1 MRWLSRSPKASVM
14 PSPRSLLRLVY
25 LWRFSVAIAI
35 YLSAAFKVQVTA
47 PLNILVTSILLVAT
61 LIFTAA
67 SYWHTHV
74 RDRPAGRTFLYLQGV
89 FDVALVTA
97 VVHVTGG
104 PESDFQSL
112 YIPVIAVT
120 AVLMPP
126 AGTALITVL
135 AALAYLADLL
145 WGHALPVSGTVWI
158 QLALFAIVA
167 AVPAY
172 FASRIK
178 VMTAE
183 HEALAGELRQAR
195 LEASDVLHN
204 LVSGVLTVDADGKL
218 LFSNPAAEQILG
230 FRARDWL
237 GRTFLPE
244 LARLSPEFWAAVAA
258 TARRG
263 IRLMRVEANVRRG
276 DRSFPVGLTTT
287 TISGSAGLPPR
298 VTAIFTDI
306 SDSKRL
312 EELHLRAERLEAVAE
327 LSASLAH
334 EIKNPLASIRSSVEQ
349 LSRSTRTN
357 PDEKFLAG
365 LIVRE
370 SDRLSRLLSEFLD
383 FSRVRVTEYHTV
395 DLRTVAS
402 AAVRLVRQHPD
413 CPPEAVID
421 VGGGPT
427 PMEGDEDLLHRVVSN
442 LVLNAVQAKGP
453 GVQVAVHAGRLAPEE
468 VPAGIGIENPV
479 TLRVSDNGPGIPDT
493 VRERLFEPFVTGRP
507 GGTGLGL
514 AIVQRAVA
522 AHRGMVLVDSVA
534 GQGTT
539 FTVFFPAA
547 RRKEEAA

>member
-1 MRWLSRSPKASVM
+1 MRWLSRSRKASVM
-14 PSPRSLLRLVY
+14 PSARSLLRLVY

-35 YLSAAFKVQVTA
+35 YLSAAFRVQVTA

-61 LIFTAA
+61 LIFTGA

-74 RDRPAGRTFLYLQGV
+74 RDRPARRTFLYLQAV

-112 YIPVIAVT
+112 YVPVIAVT

-126 AGTALITVL
+126 GGTALITVL
-135 AALAYLADLL
+135 AGLAYLADLL
-145 WGHALPVSGTVWI
+145 FGHSLPVSGTVWI
-158 QLALFAIVA
+158 QLALFAVVA

-230 FRARDWL
+230 FRAREWV

-263 IRLMRVEANVRRG
+263 IRLMRVEATVRRG
-276 DRSFPVGLTTT
+276 ERSFPVGLTTT
-287 TISGSAGLPPR
+287 TISGSGGLPPR

-349 LSRSTRTN
+349 LARSTRTN

-395 DLRTVAS
+395 DLRTVAT
-402 AAVRLVRQHPD
+402 AAVRMVRQHPD
-413 CPPEAVID
+413 CPSEALIEVA
-421 VGGGPT
+421 GGPT
-427 PMEGDEDLLHRVVSN
+427 LMEGDEDLLHRVVSN

-453 GVQVAVHAGRLAPEE
+453 GVHVAVYAGRLAPED
-468 VPAGIGIENPV
+468 VPAGITIENPV

-514 AIVQRAVA
+514 AIVQRAVV

>member
-35 YLSAAFKVQVTA
+35 YLSAAFRVQVTA
-47 PLNILVTSILLVAT
+47 PLNILVTSVLLVAT
-61 LIFTAA
+61 LIFTGA

-74 RDRPAGRTFLYLQGV
+74 RDRPARRTFLYLQAV
-89 FDVALVTA
+89 FDIALVTA

-112 YIPVIAVT
+112 YVPVIAVT

-126 AGTALITVL
+126 GGTALITVL
-135 AALAYLADLL
+135 AGLAYLADLL
-145 WGHALPVSGTVWI
+145 FGHSLPVSGTVWI
-158 QLALFAIVA
+158 QLGLFALVA

-204 LVSGVLTVDADGKL
+204 LVSGVLTVDADGNL

-230 FRARDWL
+230 FRAREWL
-237 GRTFLPE
+237 GRAFLPE

-263 IRLMRVEANVRRG
+263 IRLMRVEATVRRG
-276 DRSFPVGLTTT
+276 ERSFPVGLTTT
-287 TISGSAGLPPR
+287 TISGSGGLPPR

-349 LSRSTRTN
+349 LARSTRTN

-395 DLRTVAS
+395 DLGTVAA

-413 CPPEAVID
+413 CPPEAVIEI
-421 VGGGPT
+421 GGGPT
-427 PMEGDEDLLHRVVSN
+427 LMEGDEDLLHRVVSN

-453 GVQVAVHAGRLAPEE
+453 GVHVAVYAGRLSAED
-468 VPAGIGIENPV
+468 VPAGITIENPV

-514 AIVQRAVA
+514 AIVQRAVV
-522 AHRGMVLVDSVA
+522 AHRGMVLVDSIA
-534 GQGTT
+534 GEGTT

>member
-1 MRWLSRSPKASVM
+1 MRWLKRSSKASVM

-35 YLSAAFKVQVTA
+35 YLSAAFRVQVTA
-47 PLNILVTSILLVAT
+47 PLNILVTSILLFAT
-61 LIFTAA
+61 LIFTGV

-74 RDRPAGRTFLYLQGV
+74 RNRPAGRTFLYLQAM
-89 FDVALVTA
+89 FDIALVTT

-112 YIPVIAVT
+112 YVPVIAVT

-126 AGTALITVL
+126 GGTALITVL
-135 AALAYLADLL
+135 AGLAYLADLL
-145 WGHALPVSGTVWI
+145 FGHSLPVSMTVWI
-158 QLALFAIVA
+158 QLGLFAVVA

-195 LEASDVLHN
+195 LEASDVLQN

-230 FRARDWL
+230 FRSREWL
-237 GRTFLPE
+237 GRMFLPE

-263 IRLMRVEANVRRG
+263 IRLMRVEATVRRG

-287 TISGSAGLPPR
+287 TITGSGDLPPR

-349 LSRSTRTN
+349 LARSTRTN

-395 DLRTVAS
+395 DLRMVAT

-413 CPPEAVID
+413 CPPEALIEI
-421 VGGGPT
+421 GGGPT

-442 LVLNAVQAKGP
+442 LVLNAVQATGP
-453 GVQVAVHAGRLAPEE
+453 GVHVTVYAGRLAPEE
-468 VPAGIGIENPV
+468 VPAGLTIESPV
-479 TLRVSDNGPGIPDT
+479 TLRVSDNGPGIPET

-522 AHRGMVLVDSVA
+522 AHRGMVLVDSIA

>member
-1 MRWLSRSPKASVM
+1 M
-14 PSPRSLLRLVY
+14 PGPRALLRLMY

-35 YLSAAFKVQVTA
+35 YISAALRVKVVA
-47 PLNILVTSILLVAT
+47 PLDLLVTSILLFAT
-61 LIFTAA
+61 LAFTSA
-67 SYWHTHV
+67 SYWYSHI
-74 RDRPAGRTFLYLQGV
+74 RDRVPGRTFLYLQALY
-89 FDVALVTA
+89 DVALVTA

-104 PESDFQSL
+104 PDSDFQSL
-112 YIPVIAVT
+112 YVPVIAVT

-126 AGTALITVL
+126 ASTALITAL
-135 AALAYLADLL
+135 AGLAYLADLL
-145 WGHALPVSGTVWI
+145 WGHHAAVNGTLWI
-158 QLALFAIVA
+158 QLGLFAVVA

-183 HEALAGELRQAR
+183 HEALAVELRQAR

-204 LVSGVLTVDADGKL
+204 LASGVLTVDADGKL
-218 LFSNPAAEQILG
+218 LFANPAAEQILT
-230 FRARDWL
+230 FRANDWL
-237 GRTFLPE
+237 GRAFLPE
-244 LARLSPEFWAAVAA
+244 LAKTSPEFWAAVAA

-263 IRLMRVEANVRRG
+263 IRLMRVEATVRR
-276 DRSFPVGLTTT
+276 DNRSFPVGLTTT
-287 TISGSAGLPPR
+287 TIAGSGGLPPR

-357 PDEKFLAG
+357 PDERFLAN

-383 FSRVRVTEYHTV
+383 FSRVRVTEYRAV
-395 DLRTVAS
+395 DLRLVAG

-413 CPPEAVID
+413 CPADVKID
-421 VGGGPT
+421 FAGGPT

-442 LVLNAVQAKGP
+442 LVLNAVQATGP
-453 GVQVAVHAGRLAPEE
+453 GARVVVFTGRPAPGE
-468 VPAGIGIENPV
+468 VPAGLTVENPV
-479 TLRVSDNGPGIPDT
+479 ALRVTDNGPGIPEA

-514 AIVQRAVA
+514 AIVQRAVV
-522 AHRGMVLVDSVA
+522 AHRGMVLVDSTP
-534 GQGTT
+534 GHGTT
-539 FTVFFPAA
+539 FTVYFPAA